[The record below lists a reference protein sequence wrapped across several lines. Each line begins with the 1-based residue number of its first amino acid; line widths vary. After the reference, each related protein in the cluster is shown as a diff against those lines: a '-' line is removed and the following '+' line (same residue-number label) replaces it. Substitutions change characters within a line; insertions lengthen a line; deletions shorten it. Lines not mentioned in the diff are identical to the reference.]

1 MMNYLKRLIPGLL
14 LFSLLGGT
22 AVAQTRIATVDLGRA
37 FTNYW
42 KTKQADAALQDRKD
56 QLQKTDKDMM
66 DNYQKAKDDYQKLL
80 ADANNQ
86 TLSTE
91 ERDKRKKAAEDKLKD
106 LKDQEKSIADFEREA
121 RARLSEQS
129 MRMRDNLLSEL
140 RDAVNAKAKAGNFDL
155 VLDTSAQSVDHTPI
169 IVFSSA
175 NNDITESVISQ
186 LNANAPIEPA
196 SGASTN
202 KSK

>member
-1 MMNYLKRLIPGLL
+1 MMNYLKKLIPGML

-22 AVAQTRIATVDLGRA
+22 ALAQTRIATVDLGRA

-42 KTKQADAALQDRKD
+42 KTRQADAALQDRKD
-56 QLQKTDKDMM
+56 ELQKSDKEMV
-66 DNYQKAKDDYQKLL
+66 DNYQKGKDEYQKLL

-86 TLSTE
+86 TLSAE
-91 ERDKRKKAAEDKLKD
+91 EREKRKKAAEDKLKD
-106 LKDQEKSIADFEREA
+106 LKDQEKSIADFERAA

-169 IVFSSA
+169 VVFSSG
-175 NNDITESVISQ
+175 NNDITESVVAQ

-196 SGASTN
+196 AEGAS
-202 KSK
+202 KKPK